1 MLDNIARLTQYATT
15 IQKLRAFPVQ
25 ERRIMRSIFLLRQM
39 IRVSEKNGTHDLKPH
54 ASLSKGHTLG
64 NIQIQN
70 SITHGNGHR
79 SRFEISIDS
88 HATMWE
94 LKKRIGEEVT
104 KRSIDE
110 GKTYGYHPLEGTS

>member
-1 MLDNIARLTQYATT
+1 
-15 IQKLRAFPVQ
+15 
-25 ERRIMRSIFLLRQM
+25 M

-54 ASLSKGHTLG
+54 ASLSKGVTLG
-64 NIQIQN
+64 NLQIQN

-94 LKKRIGEEVT
+94 LKKRIGEEVA
-104 KRSIDE
+104 KRTIDD
-110 GKTYGYHPLEGTS
+110 GKTYGNHPYEGKTEPLRPTHPAAIRVF